1 MKEQHSESENRTELY
16 EDVLL
21 GKKLWTRLY
30 RKLFWNG
37 VSKKQIVKAM
47 LKYIPE
53 DFKGRLLDVPAGT
66 GLFTYR
72 KYSWMRDARII
83 CYDEDEEMLDLA
95 KKRFARD
102 APSLSGRTHSRRRA
116 SESSRLSPTAST
128 RQLLTIPLQ
137 APRQRLAASNG
148 QAVSHCWLWSSPAAE
163 PIPADLW
170 QTYTWC
176 RPALRSHAPTAS
188 LHIRPRR

>member
-83 CYDEDEEMLDLA
+83 CYDEKA
-95 KKRFARD
+95 FCKRRIGSCYRKEGELCEA
-102 APSLSGRTHSRRRA
+102 
-116 SESSRLSPTAST
+116 
-128 RQLLTIPLQ
+128 
-137 APRQRLAASNG
+137 
-148 QAVSHCWLWSSPAAE
+148 AVS
-163 PIPADLW
+163 
-170 QTYTWC
+170 
-176 RPALRSHAPTAS
+176 
-188 LHIRPRR
+188 